1 MSESTYTKQYNT
13 VTSCSHM
20 EILESR
26 LIFHWTFI
34 LFTSFTLHWRR
45 QTECSCSRARRAAT
59 AAWICCRK
67 CNTALTVV
75 SVKETDNVRVWEQCS
90 KQRPVVQC
98 VAALL
103 EQTGVAFRRRGATRS
118 RVRYIQQ
125 GQSVSILHHWCESV
139 QWLSWRA
146 DVLTFATAALQLYTI
161 QPVAKET
168 ETQQP
173 VLAQRFMSVQWD
185 S

>member
-1 MSESTYTKQYNT
+1 MSESMYTNSTTQSLHA
-13 VTSCSHM
+13 VTWRFWSPDSFFTGHLFCSLPLLCTDGDKLNVHVP
-20 EILESR
+20 ERDGQPLLPESAAE
-26 LIFHWTFI
+26 
-34 LFTSFTLHWRR
+34 SVTLHSSWCRSKK
-45 QTECSCSRARRAAT
+45 QT
-59 AAWICCRK
+59 
-67 CNTALTVV
+67 
-75 SVKETDNVRVWEQCS
+75 VWEQCS

-125 GQSVSILHHWCESV
+125 GQSVSILHHWYESV